1 MVHTGGGVSVAY
13 DKDGLDRYD
22 DVVGEAK
29 TTKGIRR
36 ILRRS
41 ALVRDSSNKCLLEV
55 EFTSYGNQT
64 TVCTFIHSIINW

>member
-41 ALVRDSSNKCLLEV
+41 ALVRDSSNK
-55 EFTSYGNQT
+55 
-64 TVCTFIHSIINW
+64 